1 MTVTEHPAQ
10 HLSAVATV
18 ETVGLPGVDGRWQPT
33 RAGVINSWAWGEE
46 NLLFA
51 DGWLALTGPNGS
63 GKSLTASML
72 VTLLLDADSS
82 QTALSVSGK
91 AAGTLTSRHTD
102 WNDKEDR
109 TGAWWLEY
117 GLRDTQTGHTIH
129 LTTGLWLRA
138 TSGTLHRAFF
148 IAPGRVGTKLTLQRD
163 RDPVRIEDLA
173 EQLAACDGELFTSS
187 AKLRAKSLGL
197 LRAIEDERGYR
208 QAIRTRLFSPLDE
221 VQFDALVGVLRSLRS
236 LRTAE
241 AISPKQMREVLTD
254 ALPAL
259 DPERL
264 TVIAEAMERIAEL
277 ETQLQHNRDEAKL
290 LEGTDKLY
298 RRYVGTVAQVE
309 AAALTA
315 ANTEFKAQADRTRE
329 QTTRLQAAQAT
340 QAKAKEEHT
349 TTRTHISELEGRLE
363 AADTA
368 LRDHAGAELPH
379 MEQRADELAKAAYE
393 ADKRAKQAED
403 DAATAREDAS
413 ESADSAHQGQQ
424 HLVRLSEELRGISTR
439 VGADSAMEH
448 LFVATQH
455 LAAAKAEDAPM
466 VEVDQVCATPVA
478 WTEARAAQV
487 EQVRHAL
494 HGHEL
499 AQHAEHSAADNVRS
513 AEDEE
518 DTRRGLA
525 ENATAERQDIE
536 AALVQELARWA
547 SEARHLGPV
556 PEELTSPG
564 DNAPADDRMEPD
576 RLATWLESSASAA
589 RARIDLPGHQQ
600 TAATDAALATT
611 TADAAEQARTQH
623 GEAQTKVSEAANA
636 FDVAQEEAAVEMQAA
651 ERERAHAYATHEEFV
666 ATAQATLADSKR
678 HLTDGIAAAAQ
689 AARDWLGQVRQWRST
704 LTHLA
709 ADAVPV
715 PHLGEVDSTAV
726 ENAVAELDRL
736 DPAAIRLAAERAHS
750 VATTRLERR
759 VTAAEQQVK
768 RASDAVTAIED
779 KLVEARHA
787 APVPTAP
794 PWRSRQPEDGV
805 PLWALVD
812 FAEHLSADDANR
824 LEGALLVAGLLDALV
839 TPDGSVHAGD
849 LTITGTDPAAGRT
862 LADMLQV
869 EQDPG
874 IDARRITQLL
884 RAIPVDA
891 PGSDLA
897 LGQLTTGVLT
907 AAAPDGYEAAF
918 IGRTARERARLQRVA
933 TLEQELLAAQDQLH
947 IFEQELSACRD
958 DLRAAEAERQAFPT
972 NEAMRRAR
980 EHVTSLWRDLEAVER
995 ETTERIGQADLALQQ
1010 ALAELEA
1017 AAAARKARLDAVEQE
1032 LRYAERIAEDLK
1044 DKAEEAERTA
1054 AERKETAQRSE
1065 TARAQAAAAQ
1075 EQADAER
1082 AAFPDLDPVRA
1093 AHRDEDRA
1101 ADDLNRARATL
1112 VDATEKYR
1120 QASNTVKDALRG
1132 LNQAAK
1138 LPDGSL
1144 LPTDQEMLTEHDR
1157 TVNQLTNKV
1166 EGWRHAAQRA
1176 LDLLRRASRDAK
1188 AAADWADRSSKA
1200 KGEAEKAQLT
1210 ATREAAAVAERRRLY
1225 GAEYEQLRS
1234 AREEIVDALSEV
1246 NERAEELV
1254 AQQQAAGNEAAA
1266 AQSTLDGIAPQRE
1279 AAERRRE
1286 DCLRQLCRLVDE
1298 GLAVVPED
1306 VATEPSSGRPANL
1319 TAGLAWAKHLLADR
1333 PAGADRVGMLTQ
1345 ARSRALT
1352 ALENSARTVSAKLAR
1367 FDKQVT
1373 LISIEGTEWRRAVV
1387 AEPDATRGDDL
1398 HLAVEAL
1405 HATAA
1410 QLEEDL
1416 REDVKRT
1423 LKTSMFTQLRRD
1435 IQVRREAARELVRQI
1450 RATLGEV
1457 RTGVAN
1463 VGVQVDWT
1471 VREDEDAQRMVELIS
1486 QPPSDETFEQ
1496 MYSVLRQ
1503 RMDETAGEAWAER
1516 VAHTFDYRAWH
1527 EWHISVT
1534 HSSFG
1539 DGSGE
1544 KFRTVTSRSN
1554 PLESLS
1560 TGERRLATMLPL
1572 LAAAWSMYS
1581 GEGYKGPRLLS
1592 IDEIDAAFDEPNL
1605 RQVLTLLRAWQFDV
1619 LATAPFMTPM
1629 IKKESQRVMV
1639 HQVVKAGRHRVSVPW
1654 LWEGH
1659 GEPQPLTL
1667 DLASG
1672 QTAEER

>member
-1 MTVTEHPAQ
+1 MSVTEHPAQ
-10 HLSAVATV
+10 HLSAVAAV
-18 ETVGLPGVDGRWQPT
+18 ETVGLPGVAGRWQPT
-33 RAGVINSWAWGEE
+33 RAGVVNSWAWGEE

-102 WNDKEDR
+102 WNDKDDR

-117 GLRDTQTGHTIH
+117 GLRDEQAGHTVY

-148 IAPGRVGTKLTLQRD
+148 IAPGRVGTELTLQRE

-173 EQLAACDGELFTSS
+173 EQLATCDGELFTSS
-187 AKLRAKSLGL
+187 AKLRAKSLGQ
-197 LRAIEDERGYR
+197 LRAVEDERGYR
-208 QAIRTRLFSPLDE
+208 QAIRSRLFSPLDE

-277 ETQLQHNRDEAKL
+277 EAQLQRNREETKL

-298 RRYVGTVAQVE
+298 RRYVGTVTQVE
-309 AAALTA
+309 AAELTA

-329 QTTRLQAAQAT
+329 ETARLQAAQAE
-340 QAKAKEEHT
+340 QAEAKEQHA
-349 TTRTHISELEGRLE
+349 TTRTQISELEGRRD

-379 MEQRADELAKAAYE
+379 MEQRAADLAKAADE
-393 ADKRAKQAED
+393 ADERAEQAER
-403 DAATAREDAS
+403 DADTALQQAS
-413 ESADSAHQGQQ
+413 ESADSATQNQQ
-424 HLVRLSEELRGISTR
+424 HLIRLSDDLRGPSTS
-439 VGADSAMEH
+439 VGADAALEH
-448 LFVATQH
+448 LFAATRQ
-455 LAAAKAEDAPM
+455 LASAEPGTTPM
-466 VEVDQVCATPVA
+466 VEVGQVCATPLA
-478 WTEARAAQV
+478 WTEARITQV
-487 EQVRHAL
+487 GQVGEAL
-494 HGHEL
+494 RGHEL
-499 AQHAEHSAADNVRS
+499 AQQAERSAAETVRS

-518 DTRRGLA
+518 DNRRGLA
-525 ENATAERQDIE
+525 EDATAQRRDIE
-536 AALVQELARWA
+536 AALVEKIATWA
-547 SEARHLGPV
+547 SGARYFGLV
-556 PEELTSPG
+556 PEELTAPIDNVPAG
-564 DNAPADDRMEPD
+564 DRLEPD
-576 RLATWLESSASAA
+576 RLAAWLESSASAV

-600 TAATDAALATT
+600 AAATDAALATT
-611 TADAAEQARTQH
+611 AADAAERARTEH
-623 GEAQTKVSEAANA
+623 GEAQTKASEAANA
-636 FDVAQEEAAVEMQAA
+636 FDVAQEQAAVEMQAA
-651 ERERAHAYATHEEFV
+651 EHERAQAHATYQESV
-666 ATAQATLADSKR
+666 ATAQATLADSKQR
-678 HLTDGIAAAAQ
+678 LTDGVAS
-689 AARDWLGQVRQWRST
+689 AARAADHWLGQVRQWRST

-715 PHLGEVDSTAV
+715 PHLGEIDSAAV

-750 VATTRLERR
+750 AATTRLERR
-759 VTAAEQQVK
+759 VSAAEQQVE
-768 RASDAVTAIED
+768 RAADAVAAIEA

-794 PWRSRQPEDGV
+794 PWRNRQPADGM

-812 FAEHLSADDANR
+812 FAEHVSAADANR

-839 TPDGSVHAGD
+839 TPDGRVYAGD
-849 LTITGTDPAAGRT
+849 LTITGTEPAAGRT
-862 LADMLQV
+862 LADMLRV

-874 IDARRITQLL
+874 IDVTRITQLL

-891 PGSDLA
+891 TGSDLA

-933 TLEQELLAAQDQLH
+933 TLEQELQAAQDQLH
-947 IFEQELSACRD
+947 QFEQEVSNYRD
-958 DLRAAEAERQAFPT
+958 DLRAADAERQTFPT
-972 NEAMRRAR
+972 DEAMRRAR
-980 EHVTSLWRDLEAVER
+980 EHVTTLWRDLEAVER
-995 ETTERIGQADLALQQ
+995 ETTERIGQADLALHQ
-1010 ALAELEA
+1010 ALADLET
-1017 AAAARKARLDAVEQE
+1017 AAAARKARLDTVEQE
-1032 LRYAERIAEDLK
+1032 LRHAERIAEDLK
-1044 DKAEEAERTA
+1044 SKAEDAERTA
-1054 AERKETAQRSE
+1054 AQRKETAQRSE
-1065 TARAQAAAAQ
+1065 AARAQAATAQ

-1082 AAFPDLDPVRA
+1082 AAFPDLAPVRA
-1093 AHRDEDRA
+1093 AHMAEDRA
-1101 ADDLNRARATL
+1101 ADDLNRARGAL
-1112 VDATEKYR
+1112 IEATEKHR
-1120 QASNTVKDALRG
+1120 QASNTVKDALRE

-1144 LPTDQEMLTEHDR
+1144 LPTDQETLNEHGK
-1157 TVNQLTNKV
+1157 TLNQLTHKI

-1176 LDLLRRASRDAK
+1176 LDLLRRASRDAE
-1188 AAADWADRSSKA
+1188 AAAGWANRSSRA
-1200 KGEAEKAQLT
+1200 KDEAEKTRLA

-1225 GAEYEQLRS
+1225 GAEYEQLR
-1234 AREEIVDALSEV
+1234 RTRQEIGEELRKA

-1254 AQQQAAGNEAAA
+1254 AQQQAASNEAAA

-1279 AAERRRE
+1279 AAEQRRE
-1286 DCLRQLCRLVDE
+1286 ECLRQLCRLVDE
-1298 GLAVVPED
+1298 GLATVPED
-1306 VATEPSSGRPANL
+1306 VATEPSGRPANL

-1352 ALENSARTVSAKLAR
+1352 ALENSARTVSTKLAR
-1367 FDKQVT
+1367 FGKQVT
-1373 LISIEGTEWRRAVV
+1373 LNSIEATEWRRAVV
-1387 AEPDATRGDDL
+1387 AEPDAIRGDDL
-1398 HLAVEAL
+1398 HLAVQAL
-1405 HATAA
+1405 HTTAA

-1416 REDVKRT
+1416 RDDVKRT

-1435 IQVRREAARELVRQI
+1435 IQVRREAAQELVRQI
-1450 RATLGEV
+1450 RATLDAV

-1463 VGVQVDWT
+1463 VGVQVEWT

-1581 GEGYKGPRLLS
+1581 GEGYRGPRLLS

-1605 RQVLTLLRAWQFDV
+1605 RQVLALLRAWEFDV

-1639 HQVVKAGRHRVSVPW
+1639 HQVVKAGRYRVSVPW
-1654 LWEGH
+1654 LWEGQ

-1667 DLASG
+1667 ELASE
-1672 QTAEER
+1672 QTAEGR